1 MICRLRLVFLSALFC
16 THAIYSQTENS
27 ENFVIKPGQSVYILA
42 VKGEC
47 GSGINPAT
55 IFRVPGGIVGER

>member
-16 THAIYSQTENS
+16 THAIFSQVESS
-27 ENFVIKPGQSVYILA
+27 ESFVIKLGGKVYILA

-47 GSGINPAT
+47 GNGINPAT
-55 IFRVPGGIVGER
+55 IFRVPGGIVG